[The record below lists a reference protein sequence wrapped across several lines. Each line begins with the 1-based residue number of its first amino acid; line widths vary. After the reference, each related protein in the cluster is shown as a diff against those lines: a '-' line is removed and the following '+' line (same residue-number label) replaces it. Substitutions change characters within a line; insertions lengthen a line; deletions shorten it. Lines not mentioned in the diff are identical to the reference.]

1 MAITAS
7 GAVSTALTQKRRVML
22 RSSESSSIAPAT
34 GTSAMPHFG
43 QLPGLGLRISGC
55 IGQVY
60 SALLVQPEPLAPMSY
75 RTWGS
80 SPDPSAGSRGA
91 WGRYRSRRASPQARD
106 ERLHAHAPA

>member
-60 SALLVQPEPLAPMSY
+60 SAA
-75 RTWGS
+75 TGA
-80 SPDPSAGSRGA
+80 AGAAGTNVIPHLGQLPGPVCWISGCM
-91 WGRYRSRRASPQARD
+91 GQV
-106 ERLHAHAPA
+106 